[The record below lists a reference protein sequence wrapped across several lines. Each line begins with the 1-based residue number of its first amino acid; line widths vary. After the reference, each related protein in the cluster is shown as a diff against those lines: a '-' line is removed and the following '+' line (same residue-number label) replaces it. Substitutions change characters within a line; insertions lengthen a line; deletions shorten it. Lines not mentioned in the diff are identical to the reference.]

1 MSSYRISSLLALPP
15 SLDRTRFRKALSA
28 MSVHAVSRHW
38 LRREAG
44 LADTE
49 IDSLLALLDGA
60 GVLLGPFAEGSAEAL
75 AGGPPRRPRDSTWRL
90 LLQLLRSRLAPR
102 AAVQVRRPAPE
113 SPRAQELPRAAPPGW
128 LDDLA
133 PSTLEHIGD
142 DLRAL
147 LAQHPGARRVLTH
160 LGVLERT
167 LRRQDVAAAHALPVS
182 VLRRALDQLR
192 AIGIPDDSPGLAI
205 LRSRLM
211 LVVLRSDDDVAPPT
225 RPVEVDEVGLS
236 RFVEAQQQWELHAPA
251 VPLPR

>member
-1 MSSYRISSLLALPP
+1 MSSYRISSLPALPP

-28 MSVHAVSRHW
+28 MSVHTVSRHW

-44 LADTE
+44 LADAE

-60 GVLLGPFAEGSAEAL
+60 GVLLGPFAEASAD
-75 AGGPPRRPRDSTWRL
+75 GPPRRRRDSTWRL

-113 SPRAQELPRAAPPGW
+113 SPRAPDVPRAAMPGW
-128 LDDLA
+128 LDDIA
-133 PSTLEHIGD
+133 PSTLERIGD
-142 DLRAL
+142 DLRSL
-147 LAQHPGARRVLTH
+147 LAQHPRARRVLTH
-160 LGVLERT
+160 LGVLERA
-167 LRRQDVAAAHALPVS
+167 LRRKDVDAAHALPLG

-192 AIGIPDDSPGLAI
+192 AIGIPDGSPGLAI

-211 LVVLRSDDDVAPPT
+211 LVVLRSDDDVAPLT

-236 RFVEAQQQWELHAPA
+236 RFVEAQQQWELHAP
-251 VPLPR
+251 PLPVPR